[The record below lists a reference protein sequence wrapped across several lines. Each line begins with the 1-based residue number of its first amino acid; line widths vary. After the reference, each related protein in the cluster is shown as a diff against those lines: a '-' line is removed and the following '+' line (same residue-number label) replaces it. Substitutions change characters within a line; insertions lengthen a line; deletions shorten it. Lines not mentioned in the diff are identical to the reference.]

1 MAPNVRPWAG
11 PSTAGNTPTEAGI
24 DTPGSEPPSITLTEK
39 LEAAR
44 RRIAEL
50 EEEERMRTELEI
62 IEAQIR

>member
-1 MAPNVRPWAG
+1 M
-11 PSTAGNTPTEAGI
+11 
-24 DTPGSEPPSITLTEK
+24 TLTEK

-44 RRIAEL
+44 RHIAEL